1 MKAAK
6 MNSPRLIRTLS
17 LLDRG
22 GEYSTLDIV
31 IGANVMAVSAV
42 ISELRQNGV
51 EIECNRRCSV
61 WYYKKAETFCNRVP
75 EGQAGAEAVGY

>member
-31 IGANVMAVSAV
+31 MGANVMAVSAV

-51 EIECNRRCSV
+51 EIECNRRGNI

>member
-6 MNSPRLIRTLS
+6 MDSPRLQRTLA
-17 LLDRG
+17 LLNNG

-31 IGANVMAVSAV
+31 MGANVMAVSAV
-42 ISELRQNGV
+42 ISELRQHGV
-51 EIECNRRCSV
+51 EIECNRRKNV

-75 EGQAGAEAVGY
+75 QGQSGAEAVGY

>member
-6 MNSPRLIRTLS
+6 MNSPRLQRTLT
-17 LLDRG
+17 LLNNG

-42 ISELRQNGV
+42 ISELRQHGV
-51 EIECNRRCSV
+51 EIECKRRGNI
-61 WYYKKAETFCNRVP
+61 WYYKKAKTLCNGVS
-75 EGQAGAEAVGY
+75 EGRELAIS